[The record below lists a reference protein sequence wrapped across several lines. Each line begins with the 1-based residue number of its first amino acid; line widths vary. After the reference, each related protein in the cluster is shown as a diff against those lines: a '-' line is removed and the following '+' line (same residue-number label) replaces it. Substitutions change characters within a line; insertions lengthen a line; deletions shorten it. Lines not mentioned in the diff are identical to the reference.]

1 MYVMFY
7 SEEEKEKMKVPQFK
21 FPEWQ
26 PESNLEIGKWIK
38 EFKKINHLDCS
49 IGYQSEILK

>member
-1 MYVMFY
+1 MFY

-26 PESNLEIGKWIK
+26 PETNLEIGKWIK
-38 EFKKINHLDCS
+38 EFKKLNHLDCS